1 MQIVLHVGVEM
12 QEKLPLWIQ
21 RSPYR
26 KFLEQK
32 FQKDQ
37 TFAEKC
43 RVKGL
48 DTPNKTWLIVE
59 AMNDYEEEYSE

>member
-1 MQIVLHVGVEM
+1 MKGMPIVSNVEEGTP
-12 QEKLPLWIQ
+12 EKLPLWIQ

-26 KFLEQK
+26 NFLEQK
-32 FQKDQ
+32 YRKDPD
-37 TFAEKC
+37 FAEKC

-59 AMNDYEEEYSE
+59 AMNNYEE